1 MDLIKLKN
9 LRSSKIQQERSEY
22 GEILSKRN
30 PSEESQNYFEVLK
43 AENEIYY
50 HLSNKTPQKI

>member
-1 MDLIKLKN
+1 ME
-9 LRSSKIQQERSEY
+9 QQRSED
-22 GEILSKRN
+22 GEFLSKRN